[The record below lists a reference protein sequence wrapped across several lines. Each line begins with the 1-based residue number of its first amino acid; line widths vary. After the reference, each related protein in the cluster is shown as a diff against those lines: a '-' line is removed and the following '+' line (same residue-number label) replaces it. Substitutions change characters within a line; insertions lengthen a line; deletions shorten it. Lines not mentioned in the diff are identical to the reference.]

1 MLLLLNKSFYHRV
14 ELPSVNAVVRP
25 SGNVVTGP
33 TPLGGTLVAAFDRME
48 GDRECGMLSNMLEVL
63 SDI

>member
-1 MLLLLNKSFYHRV
+1 M